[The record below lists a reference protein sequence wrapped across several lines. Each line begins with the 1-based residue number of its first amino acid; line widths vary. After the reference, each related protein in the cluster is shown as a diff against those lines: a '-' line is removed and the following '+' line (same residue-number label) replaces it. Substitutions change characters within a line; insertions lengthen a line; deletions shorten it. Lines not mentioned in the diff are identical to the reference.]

1 MFMRKL
7 KITIIAAAS
16 LFLLALPTYAET
28 GSEQQSVNINLADL
42 EELDKHLDGVG
53 KAKAK
58 LILDYREEHGDF
70 SKIDDL
76 MKIKGLGKVFV
87 EKNKDRIV
95 F

>member
-7 KITIIAAAS
+7 KVTIIAAAS
-16 LFLLALPTYAET
+16 LLLLALPAYAET
-28 GSEQQSVNINLADL
+28 ATEQQTVNINLADL
-42 EELDKHLDGVG
+42 EELDKHLEGVG

-58 LILDYREEHGDF
+58 LILDYREEQGDF
-70 SKIDDL
+70 SQIDDL

-87 EKNKDRIV
+87 EKNKNRIV